1 MKKILLLFVSLGLVA
16 GVAAQT
22 HPAAYKEKSN
32 VKVLR
37 HPVAVDGNFVG
48 TQPANTTTA
57 SKAVL
62 DDPSVN
68 TTKYDFQSN
77 GASLPRLYKF
87 ADGTMGTTGTMA
99 QLDDFTDRGTGYN
112 YNDGSGFGP
121 QPSDRIESVRTGW
134 PSYAP
139 LGANGEI
146 VISHVSA
153 TGPLMIDRRDTKGTG
168 TWIETSLPPP
178 ADAGTTGMIWAKMVT
193 NGPNREYVHIISL
206 TGPAANG
213 GAAYQGLDG
222 AILYTRSL
230 DGGETFEDWRILP
243 GMTSDDYLAFS
254 ADAYAWA
261 EPKGNTIAF
270 VTGDNWYDEFMMKS
284 TDNGETWTKTKIWS
298 CLYNKYVNG
307 PNDTT
312 PMFYCPDGSSGVT
325 LDNSGKAHV
334 VFGLQRAKGDA
345 DGKKWYPF
353 TDGVIYWNEDM
364 AELPQSLD
372 PDTLYNHGQYIGWVT
387 DTNVYY
393 AQQTELAHYY
403 NSMTGWTTIISD
415 QWDNL
420 FVNWSGVTVLRDPN
434 SYMLRHIFSRAS
446 TTNGATW
453 RDTIVDLTG
462 DFLYTWSE
470 CVYPSVS
477 ATSDDKEYVLFQAD
491 ADAGAYIQSVGVSGY
506 QGQTNITVNDMI
518 LVSPTKESIIVP
530 ATGIESKSANSFTV
544 MQNSPNPVK
553 GMTYINVN
561 LTKPGN
567 VRLDVY
573 SPVGQKITTLE
584 KANAASG
591 NLQFAFDGSNLAAG
605 VYFYTITANNSSVT
619 KKMIVE

>member
-16 GVAAQT
+16 GVVAQT
-22 HPAAYKEKSN
+22 HPSAYKEKSN

-37 HPVAVDGNFVG
+37 QPVAVDGNFIG

-77 GASLPRLYKF
+77 GATLPRLYKYP
-87 ADGTMGTTGTMA
+87 DGTIATTGTMA

-112 YNDGSGFGP
+112 YYDGSAWDP
-121 QPSDRIESVRTGW
+121 QPSERIENVRTGW

-139 LGANGEI
+139 YGANGEI
-146 VISHVSA
+146 VVSHQAA
-153 TGPLMIDRRDTKGTG
+153 TTPLIIDRRDTRGSGAWT
-168 TWIETSLPPP
+168 ETQLAAPLGAP
-178 ADAGTTGMIWAKMVT
+178 GLIWAKMVT
-193 NGPNREYVHIISL
+193 NGPNRDYIHIITL

-213 GAAYQGLDG
+213 GAIYEGLDG

-230 DGGETFEDWRILP
+230 DGGATFEDWRILP
-243 GMTSDDYLAFS
+243 GMTSEDYIAFS

-261 EPKGNTIAF
+261 EPVGNTLAF
-270 VTGDNWYDEFMMKS
+270 VVGDSWTDEFLMKS
-284 TDNGETWTKTKIWS
+284 TDNGVTWTKTKVWS
-298 CLYNKYVNG
+298 CLYNKYVPG

-312 PMFYCPDGSSGVT
+312 PTFWCPDGGSGVA

-334 VFGLQRAKGDA
+334 VFGLQRAKGDP

-353 TDGVIYWNEDM
+353 TDGIIYWNEDM
-364 AELPQSLD
+364 DELPQSLE
-372 PDTLYNHGQYIGWVT
+372 PDTLFNHGNYIGWVT

-393 AQQTELAHYY
+393 AQTTELAHYY
-403 NSMTGWTTIISD
+403 NSMTGWPTIVAD
-415 QWDNL
+415 PWDNL
-420 FVNWSGVTVLRDPN
+420 FVNWSGVTILRDPN
-434 SYMLRHIFSRAS
+434 SYMLRHIYSRAS
-446 TTNGATW
+446 IDNGATW
-453 RDTIVDLTG
+453 RDTIVDVTG

-477 ATSDDKEYVLFQAD
+477 ATSDDKLYILFQAD

-506 QGQTNITVNDMI
+506 QGQTTITVNDMI
-518 LVSPTKESIIVP
+518 MVSPTKESIVVP
-530 ATGIESKSANSFTV
+530 LTGVDNKAGNSFTV
-544 MQNSPNPVK
+544 LQNSPNPVK
-553 GMTYINVN
+553 GLTYINVN
-561 LTKPGN
+561 LTVPGN

-573 SPVGQKITTLE
+573 SPVGQKIASID
-584 KANAASG
+584 KSNAASG
-591 NLQFAFDGSNLAAG
+591 AVQFAFDGSNLAPG
-605 VYFYTITANNSSVT
+605 VYFYTVTADHNSVT